1 MRSKLY
7 ITFAF
12 WIIMLGLCHLYIA
25 IKNNDY
31 KDAITKY
38 QSYYKATETLL
49 DSLSVDVD
57 SPILETDEGAEYLNA
72 KFEVDRLE

>member
-12 WIIMLGLCHLYIA
+12 WIIMLGFCHLYIA

-49 DSLSVDVD
+49 DSLAVDVD